1 MKKINAKKL
10 LELMLERGQGI
21 KEVAEAAGISAS
33 VLSSAIR
40 HGRQCYFT
48 TINKLARYFNIAP
61 REIILED

>member
-10 LELMLERGQGI
+10 LDLMLERGQGI

-40 HGRQCYFT
+40 HGRQCYFA
-48 TINKLARYFNIAP
+48 TISRLAKVLGVEP
-61 REIILED
+61 RELILED